1 MKVET
6 VAAHSS
12 QLRIA
17 AGEEQQHEATRKAE
31 RQNRVGREE
40 RKWGDRG
47 GKKKNSSQ
55 SWVGVC
61 AGGGCVGGG
70 LRVNETMAPSGSQ
83 TE

>member
-47 GKKKNSSQ
+47 GKKKTAHR
-55 SWVGVC
+55 VGGGG

-70 LRVNETMAPSGSQ
+70 LRVNETMALSGSQ